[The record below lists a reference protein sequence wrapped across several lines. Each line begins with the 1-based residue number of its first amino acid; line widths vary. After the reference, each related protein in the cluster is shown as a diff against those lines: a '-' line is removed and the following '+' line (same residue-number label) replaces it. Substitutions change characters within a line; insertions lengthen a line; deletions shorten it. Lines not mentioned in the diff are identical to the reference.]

1 MEGRKWPYGI
11 GDGEVVSATV
21 NATGASRAPAKTD
34 GFRPGHPSPQPEHAR
49 LSSSPRVRSA
59 RATVTPHHGPSAEIV
74 EPPSDP
80 WLTAWCTPSRRCP
93 GRRRGRRDGRRD
105 TGNHRDRVVSRR
117 NRCHRSPSLER
128 VVPVHRSDTFV
139 LSPAVL
145 RGSAETPNSQERSQ
159 ELERDL
165 PHRVAPMGPNYHS
178 DERPTRSHAVRLR
191 TVATLG
197 PPSCTK

>member
-21 NATGASRAPAKTD
+21 NATGASRAPAKSD
-34 GFRPGHPSPQPEHAR
+34 GFRPGHPSPQSEHAR
-49 LSSSPRVRSA
+49 SSSSPRVRSA
-59 RATVTPHHGPSAEIV
+59 RATVTPHHGPSAEPV
-74 EPPSDP
+74 DSPSDP

-93 GRRRGRRDGRRD
+93 GRRRDRRDGRRD

-117 NRCHRSPSLER
+117 NRCRQSPSLER

-145 RGSAETPNSQERSQ
+145 RGRPRTRILRSVRRNSK
-159 ELERDL
+159 
-165 PHRVAPMGPNYHS
+165 GTC
-178 DERPTRSHAVRLR
+178 PTVWPR
-191 TVATLG
+191 
-197 PPSCTK
+197 